1 MSNSGSKEKNKKET
15 ILDGCFKLLLQK
27 RESNITVTDLEKS
40 MGVTRGK
47 IFYYYKDM
55 DEIVRSTIE
64 HYFQKVEDY
73 FSFFYNEEKTTL
85 WKFLFD
91 YVDNWRKF
99 DQSIIELTGNSA
111 SSVINFFLHAS
122 ASYPNFEIKMK
133 TLFEK
138 ELKCWEIVLSKAI
151 ESGEIKAN
159 VDVPVVATKFYCLH
173 MGVLVQS
180 YFVPYNFKANTLQM
194 LLISL
199 YEDLKKIPESDERKN
214 IFG

>member
-199 YEDLKKIPESDERKN
+199 YEDLKKIPESDEKKN